1 MKILHRYIYKELI
14 GPFLFSLSIIMFL
27 FLMQYLVKIINEIF
41 GKGLALFTIFKLI
54 VFNLAWM
61 MALAVP
67 MATLLA
73 VLMAYGRFSAD
84 NEIIILKSSG
94 ISIYRMIRPALVFG
108 AALTVFMLYFNDQI
122 LPDTN
127 HAARQ
132 LFQSIRQKKPTL
144 TLEEHIFFKFPPYS
158 FVVDHI
164 KKPLLN
170 EWVDAS
176 NLLGPEYQTAKGVD
190 RLEGITIFD
199 NSSPKQTTTITANT
213 GYMVYSKPRKALIFT
228 LFDGEYHDLD
238 IKKPDDYQRS
248 HFEKQI
254 VNIPAKN
261 FELEE
266 HESNFRSDREMNIK
280 MMYANVIKSR
290 LEIQSQK
297 RKIKDEIQKQIL
309 TVDKLLKMAAV
320 LPARAD
326 TSALASLT
334 KLKTRPARQRALRQL
349 QRNKQI
355 LKSKVNVI
363 TNKKRIVDK
372 YMVEIYKKLSI
383 PFACIVFVIIGAPLG
398 IMSRKGNLGTAFSL
412 SLGFFVVYWAFLI
425 GGEKLADRN
434 MVSPFMAMWSA
445 NFIIL
450 AVGLLLLYRSVKESS
465 FIHWEKLAKLFKW
478 KATNVESGT

>member
-14 GPFLFSLSIIMFL
+14 GPFIFSLSIIMFL
-27 FLMQYLVKIINEIF
+27 FLMQYLVKVINEIF

-84 NEIIILKSSG
+84 NEITILKSSG
-94 ISIYRMIRPALVFG
+94 ISIYRMIRPALIFG
-108 AALTVFMLYFNDQI
+108 AILTVFMIYFNDQI

-158 FVVDHI
+158 FVVEHI
-164 KKPLLN
+164 KKPLAG
-170 EWVDAS
+170 EWLDAS
-176 NLLGPEYQTAKGVD
+176 QLLGPAYKKAGEVD

-199 NSSPKQTTTITANT
+199 NSDPKQTTTITAHS
-213 GYMVYSKPRKALIFT
+213 GYMVYSKTRKALIFT

-248 HFEKQI
+248 HFERQI
-254 VNIPAKN
+254 VNIPARN

-266 HESNFRSDREMNIK
+266 HESHFRSDREMNIK
-280 MMYANVIKSR
+280 MMQEKVDKTR
-290 LEIQSQK
+290 L
-297 RKIKDEIQKQIL
+297 DEIRQQKKIL
-309 TVDKLLKMAAV
+309 KTIRNQTLPVNRLLE
-320 LPARAD
+320 RAD
-326 TSALASLT
+326 SVGTVPDTLSLASLS

-349 QRNKQI
+349 QRNIQSLAGKMNIIAQ
-355 LKSKVNVI
+355 KE
-363 TNKKRIVDK
+363 RIMDK
-372 YMVEIYKKLSI
+372 YKVEIYKKISI
-383 PFACIVFVIIGAPLG
+383 PFACLIFIIIGAPLG
-398 IMSRKGNLGTAFSL
+398 IMSRKGNIGTAVSL
-412 SLGFFVVYWAFLI
+412 SLGFFVLYWAFLI

-445 NFIIL
+445 NFLIL
-450 AVGLLLLYRSVKESS
+450 GIGLILLTRSVKESS
-465 FIHWEKLAKLFKW
+465 FIHWEKLRRLFKFPQSDQVQ
-478 KATNVESGT
+478 N